1 MAPQRVAR
9 ASHHRCAAA
18 AHHDGQCVDLQV
30 RERQRQAASCA
41 HHVHVSQPA
50 DASTAAQ
57 RQACTHR
64 LRATTTRGGCAW
76 QACTSLHSLH
86 SAAAGASILGFW
98 LERVMSERHDL
109 RCVASLT
116 AAPGLAIKAV
126 SCFCITVSRRSSA
139 QNTRIGRISS
149 PRRPPGRL
157 ERLAIALAYRK
168 TLARLCRGRLGL
180 GAIGVFARRGCNT
193 ATPQRYAVF
202 LARLSARSERR
213 RTCSCGNPARRLLG
227 RATTHAACEPTRE
240 IPGARHPVASR
251 LHAIDAREPATSAKL
266 GPRRLKQR
274 GG

>member
-1 MAPQRVAR
+1 MA
-9 ASHHRCAAA
+9 S
-18 AHHDGQCVDLQV
+18 
-30 RERQRQAASCA
+30 QRQA
-41 HHVHVSQPA
+41 
-50 DASTAAQ
+50 
-57 RQACTHR
+57 RTHR

-126 SCFCITVSRRSSA
+126 SCFCITSIITVSRRSSA

-168 TLARLCRGRLGL
+168 TLARLCRGRGLAWARLGFSL
-180 GAIGVFARRGCNT
+180 GAAAIQRRHSVTLCFWRVSPRGV
-193 ATPQRYAVF
+193 
-202 LARLSARSERR
+202 SA
-213 RTCSCGNPARRLLG
+213 
-227 RATTHAACEPTRE
+227 
-240 IPGARHPVASR
+240 
-251 LHAIDAREPATSAKL
+251 DARVAAEIQL
-266 GPRRLKQR
+266 EGC
-274 GG
+274 